1 MPRKK
6 AAPYE
11 RMTRVTVL
19 LPFEQWQ
26 RLSALGASTPKQW
39 PPDYIPELTPNISKG
54 VRRAF
59 ALAEPLID
67 KAIAAHKAAYD
78 ARAANRRKWLEGA
91 EERYRKSEEKAR
103 REFYETQDTA
113 SIASKP
119 T

>member
-26 RLSALGASTPKQW
+26 RLSALGASTPKKW

-67 KAIAAHKAAYD
+67 KAIAAHQEAY
-78 ARAANRRKWLEGA
+78 ATRAANRQKWLDGA
-91 EERYRKSEEKAR
+91 EERAR
-103 REFYETQDTA
+103 RAEARERKAFYEEQDTID
-113 SIASKP
+113 IARKP
-119 T
+119 A